1 MTESLLQF
9 LILWSLI
16 LLFFTCVG
24 MLLFYEVGF
33 FKEITGAF
41 EYLIYSALGSWDIG
55 IFQQAVSIRNI
66 IDPNDI
72 LLPEANQ
79 TILKHEPIYL
89 TESEQQLGQMYT
101 GVYLILNFVIIMN
114 LVIALLSTTYQEY
127 SRYKKGLFYDS

>member
-24 MLLFYEVGF
+24 MLLFYEVDF

-79 TILKHEPIYL
+79 TIVKHEPIFL
-89 TESEQQLGQMYT
+89 TEDEQQLGQMYT

-114 LVIALLSTTYQEY
+114 LVIAILSTTYQEY